1 MESSGAVTMAALG
14 RPFSLGMLYDCRK
27 DILVAGMTLWDDED
41 LQKHV
46 RETNQGFSD
55 FEMLASNS
63 LQDKSNALEVD
74 ASLKASFMGGM
85 VDIQGSAKYL
95 KNTKT
100 SNNHAR
106 VTVKY
111 TTTTTF
117 KELSMEHLAE
127 VKYQNVF
134 EKELAT
140 HVVTAI
146 LYGAHAFL
154 VFDKE
159 VSDTENLQD
168 IQGKLQIAV
177 KNIPSVSITGEGAVD
192 WKDHDKTAF
201 ENSSCKFHGDF
212 FLDNNPT
219 TAEEAI
225 KLYHNLP
232 TFLKPT
238 QNEATAKDKQ
248 TAVPVKVWML
258 PLTSLNSSASKMV
271 RQISVG
277 LVQEAQKA
285 LEEFSELEIRFN
297 DAMKLKSLETFPQI
311 AEKLK
316 YFNEM
321 CTEFK
326 LGYQQSLAEKL
337 PLIRGGREEEAKLAE
352 ILKNRHSSP
361 FNTTSL
367 NQWMDYKEKEIWIL
381 EAFIKMMKNTT
392 FIASE
397 IQLYQEALSAHMVYC
412 FVFTSLGRDEPFLSA
427 LSAYLKGTR
436 TDNQNQGLL
445 DVEKEQWYSSKETRK
460 DIMKKAKAFND
471 QASSDKNAKYLAV
484 GLTHDHKDSTTY
496 YYLDGFLENDMYEFT
511 HLLSFPT
518 EQ

>member
-27 DILVAGMTLWDDED
+27 DMLVAGMTLWDDDD

-46 RETNQGFSD
+46 REANQGFSD
-55 FEMLASNS
+55 FEMIASNS
-63 LQDKSNALEVD
+63 MQDKSNALEVD

-85 VDIQGSAKYL
+85 VEVQGSAKYL

-106 VTVKY
+106 VTVQY
-111 TTTTTF
+111 TATTTF
-117 KELSMEHLAE
+117 RELSMEQLAN
-127 VKYQNVF
+127 VRYQNVF
-134 EKELAT
+134 EKGLAT

-159 VSDTENLQD
+159 VSGTESVQD
-168 IQGKLQIAV
+168 IQGKLQVAV
-177 KNIPSVSITGEGAVD
+177 KNIPTVSISGEGAVD
-192 WKDHDKTAF
+192 LKDEDKMGF
-201 ENSSCKFHGDF
+201 ENSSCKFYGDF

-238 QNEATAKDKQ
+238 QNETTANDRH

-258 PLTSLNSSASKMV
+258 PLTSLDSSASKMV
-271 RQISVG
+271 RQISLG

-285 LEEFSELEIRFN
+285 LEDLGELEIRFN
-297 DAMKLKSLETFPQI
+297 DAMKLKSMEKFPQI

-337 PLIRGGREEEAKLAE
+337 PLIRGGGEEEAKLAE
-352 ILKNRHSSP
+352 ILKKRHSSP

-367 NQWMDYKEKEIWIL
+367 NQWMDCKEKEIWIL
-381 EAFIKMMKNTT
+381 EAFIKMMKDTN
-392 FIASE
+392 FIPSE
-397 IQLYQEALSAHMVYC
+397 IQLYQEVLSAHGVYC
-412 FVFTSLGRDEPFLSA
+412 FVFTSLGRDDPFLSA

-436 TDNQNQGLL
+436 TDYQNQDLH
-445 DVEKEQWYSSKETRK
+445 DVEKEQWYASQEKLR

-471 QASSDKNAKYLAV
+471 VANSVKNTQDKNIKYLAV
-484 GLTHDHKDSTTY
+484 GLTHDHKDSTIY
-496 YYLDGFLENDMYEFT
+496 YYIDGFLETDAYD
-511 HLLSFPT
+511 LK
-518 EQ
+518 